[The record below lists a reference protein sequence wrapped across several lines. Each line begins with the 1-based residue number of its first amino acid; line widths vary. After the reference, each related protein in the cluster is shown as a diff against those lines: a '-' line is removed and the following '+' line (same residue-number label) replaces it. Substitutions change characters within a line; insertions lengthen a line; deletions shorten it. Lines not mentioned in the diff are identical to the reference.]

1 MSVVGISTSCFYPM
15 ETEIALQKSLEAGI
29 SDFEVHFSTFSEL
42 SRDYLKEIRKMLRH
56 YGANVHSV
64 HPFYSML
71 ESAMFFSDYSERR
84 LADGLEL
91 YKQYFDAAARIGA
104 KYLVFH
110 GGTNIGKSRVMVS
123 QDQYIERYNM
133 IFETGRGFGI
143 TLLHENVYTHIA
155 QTTEFCRKMIEY
167 LGDKALFTFDNKQA
181 RRAGFDSVSFAR
193 ALSGHIRTLHISDC
207 DTEHDCLLPGRGT
220 EDFAAIRKVMS
231 GEDEN
236 ACWLIEVYNDA
247 FRDIEEIR
255 LSLDYLTMK
264 LDSVRKTKF
273 TNN

>member
-155 QTTEFCRKMIEY
+155 QTTEFCRKMI
-167 LGDKALFTFDNKQA
+167 
-181 RRAGFDSVSFAR
+181 
-193 ALSGHIRTLHISDC
+193 
-207 DTEHDCLLPGRGT
+207 
-220 EDFAAIRKVMS
+220 
-231 GEDEN
+231 
-236 ACWLIEVYNDA
+236 
-247 FRDIEEIR
+247 
-255 LSLDYLTMK
+255 
-264 LDSVRKTKF
+264 
-273 TNN
+273 